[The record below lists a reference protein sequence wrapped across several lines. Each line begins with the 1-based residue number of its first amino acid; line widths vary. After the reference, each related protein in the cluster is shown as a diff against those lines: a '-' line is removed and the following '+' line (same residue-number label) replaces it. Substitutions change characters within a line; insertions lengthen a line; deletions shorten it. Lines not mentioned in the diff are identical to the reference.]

1 MNLDD
6 EDLIRRVVEDGD
18 QRAYAQL
25 VRRYQSQ
32 LRFSLRQLCDGD
44 QGLAD
49 DMAQEAFIKAYKA
62 LPAFRGDARFSTWLY
77 RIAYNLVMSH
87 KRKNAPVVDQ
97 EAVDNAQS
105 QQSVEE
111 AQQLGMARDLNS
123 AMGELSDAQ
132 RQAVHLCMQRGFSH
146 EEAASIM
153 KLPLGTVKSHVN
165 RARSKL
171 QSLLQAWREEVVSG

>member
-1 MNLDD
+1 MDLND
-6 EDLIRRVVEDGD
+6 EDLIRRTVEDGD

-87 KRKNAPVVDQ
+87 KRKNAPDVDQ
-97 EAVDNAQS
+97 EAVDRAQAEET
-105 QQSVEE
+105 VEE
-111 AQQLGMARDLNS
+111 SQQLGMARDLNS
-123 AMGELSDAQ
+123 AMSSLSDAQ
-132 RQAVHLCMQRGFSH
+132 RQAIHLCMQRGFSH

-165 RARSKL
+165 RARAKL
-171 QSLLQAWREEVVSG
+171 RSLLQPWREEVVNG

>member
-1 MNLDD
+1 MDLND
-6 EDLIRRVVEDGD
+6 EELIRRVVQDGD

-32 LRFSLRQLCDGD
+32 LRFSLRQLCNGD
-44 QGLAD
+44 QALAD

-77 RIAYNLVMSH
+77 RIAYNLVMSY
-87 KRKNAPVVDQ
+87 KRKNTPDIDQ
-97 EAVDNAQS
+97 DAVDRAQGS
-105 QQSVEE
+105 ESHEE
-111 AQQLGMARDLNS
+111 AERLSMARDLNA
-123 AMGELSDAQ
+123 AMGELSSAQ

-165 RARSKL
+165 RARAKL
-171 QSLLQAWREEVVSG
+171 QELLQPWREEVVSG

>member
-1 MNLDD
+1 MDLDD
-6 EDLIRRVVEDGD
+6 EGLIRRAVENGD

-32 LRFSLRQLCDGD
+32 LRFSLRQLCGGD

-87 KRKNAPVVDQ
+87 RRKNTPEVDQ
-97 EAVDNAQS
+97 EAVDKAQADE
-105 QQSVEE
+105 SVEE
-111 AQQLGMARDLNS
+111 AQQLAMARDLDS
-123 AMGELSDAQ
+123 AMETLSDVQ
-132 RQAVHLCMQRGFSH
+132 RQAIHLCLQRGFSH
-146 EEAASIM
+146 EETANIM
-153 KLPLGTVKSHVN
+153 KLPLGTVKSHIN
-165 RARSKL
+165 RARAKL
-171 QSLLQAWREEVVSG
+171 RSLLQPWHEEVVNG

>member
-1 MNLDD
+1 MNLTD
-6 EDLIRRVVEDGD
+6 EELIRRVVEDGD

-25 VRRYQSQ
+25 VRSYQSQ
-32 LRFSLRQLCDGD
+32 LRYSLRQLCDGD

-87 KRKNAPVVDQ
+87 KRKNAPDVDQ
-97 EAVDNAQS
+97 EAVDRAQS
-105 QQSVEE
+105 QESVEE
-111 AQQLGMARDLNS
+111 SQQLGMARDLNS
-123 AMGELSDAQ
+123 AMGELSEAQ

-165 RARSKL
+165 RARAKL

>member
-1 MNLDD
+1 MDLND

-32 LRFSLRQLCDGD
+32 LRFSLRQLCNGD

-87 KRKNAPVVDQ
+87 KRKNTPEVDQ
-97 EAVDNAQS
+97 EAVDRAQA
-105 QQSVEE
+105 QESVEE

-146 EEAASIM
+146 EEAATIM

-165 RARSKL
+165 RARAKL

>member
-1 MNLDD
+1 MDLND
-6 EDLIRRVVEDGD
+6 EELIRRIVEDGD

-87 KRKNAPVVDQ
+87 KRKNAPEVNQELVDR
-97 EAVDNAQS
+97 AQAEE
-105 QQSVEE
+105 SVEE
-111 AQQLGMARDLNS
+111 SQQLGMARDLHS
-123 AMGELSDAQ
+123 AMEELSEAQ

-165 RARSKL
+165 RARAKL

>member
-1 MNLDD
+1 MDLND
-6 EDLIRRVVEDGD
+6 EELIRRAVKDGD

-32 LRFSLRQLCDGD
+32 LRYSLRQLCDGD

-87 KRKNAPVVDQ
+87 KRKNMPDVDQ
-97 EAVDNAQS
+97 DAVDRAQADETI
-105 QQSVEE
+105 EE
-111 AQQLGMARDLNS
+111 SRQLGMARDLTA
-123 AMGELSDAQ
+123 AMDTLSGPQ
-132 RQAVHLCMQRGFSH
+132 RQAIHLCMHRGFSH

-165 RARSKL
+165 RARAKL
-171 QSLLQAWREEVVSG
+171 RSLLQPWREEVVNG

>member
-1 MNLDD
+1 MDLND
-6 EDLIRRVVEDGD
+6 EELIRRVVEDGD

-32 LRFSLRQLCDGD
+32 LRFSLRQLCNGD
-44 QGLAD
+44 QALAD

-87 KRKNAPVVDQ
+87 KRKNSPEIDQ
-97 EAVDNAQS
+97 DAVDRAQETES
-105 QQSVEE
+105 FDE
-111 AQQLGMARDLNS
+111 AERLGMARDLNL
-123 AMGELSDAQ
+123 ALGELSQAQ

-165 RARSKL
+165 RGRAKL
-171 QSLLQAWREEVVSG
+171 QALLQPWREEVVSG

>member
-1 MNLDD
+1 MDLDD
-6 EDLIRRVVEDGD
+6 EGLIRRAVEDGD

-32 LRFSLRQLCDGD
+32 LRFSLRQLCGGD

-87 KRKNAPVVDQ
+87 KRKNAPEVDQ
-97 EAVDNAQS
+97 EAVDKAQAEER
-105 QQSVEE
+105 VEE
-111 AQQLGMARDLNS
+111 AQQLVMARDLDS
-123 AMGELSDAQ
+123 AMESLSDVQ
-132 RQAVHLCMQRGFSH
+132 RQAIHLCLQRGFSH
-146 EEAASIM
+146 EETANIM
-153 KLPLGTVKSHVN
+153 KLPLGTVKSHIN
-165 RARSKL
+165 RARAKL
-171 QSLLQAWREEVVSG
+171 RSLLQPWREEVVNG

>member
-1 MNLDD
+1 MDLSD
-6 EDLIRRVVEDGD
+6 EDLIRRVVDEGD

-32 LRFSLRQLCDGD
+32 LRFSLRQLCGGD
-44 QGLAD
+44 QALAD

-87 KRKNAPVVDQ
+87 KRKNAPEVDQ
-97 EAVDNAQS
+97 EAVDRARS
-105 QQSVEE
+105 QESVEE
-111 AQQLGMARDLNS
+111 SHQLGMARDLNS
-123 AMGELSDAQ
+123 AMSALSETQ

-165 RARSKL
+165 RARAKL
-171 QSLLQAWREEVVSG
+171 QTMLQAWREDLVNG